1 MRPLSLRLEGF
12 TCYKQPAE
20 VSFEGLDLFAITGPT
35 GAGKSS
41 IVDGMTYALYGR
53 VPRLGNEVR
62 SLISLGSEKLQAA
75 FEFAVNGDRYRVVRS
90 TARKGAAHVQLFRFE
105 KSKEEW
111 EGIEDRA
118 RAVDERVRG
127 LLGLDYEGFIRSVLL
142 PQGQFHLFLAG
153 EPRERYQVL
162 AELLRLDVYAA
173 IMQAANTRARAA
185 EAELT
190 ALARRLSEDYAD
202 ATPQALKARKQ
213 ELAELEERRRGLEEE
228 RAALLEGRQAAEA
241 LRAVE
246 SGRSQTTGRLEAA
259 RSAIEAAEATL
270 RDGKAGI
277 EELDQRIKALH
288 DQLNALAY
296 EPEAQQRLKLALT
309 PARELEKAVAR
320 REAAAKRQ
328 AAAAK
333 AEANAQKVATA
344 RRRQAEAARSAL
356 AQAEEALEHL
366 RRREAAGRLRVTLT
380 PGDPCPVCGQAVA
393 LIPPGEHIAL
403 DEAQGQRNAAARAS
417 DGATTALQT
426 VEREL
431 ARAEAEL
438 AAVSGDAAK
447 AGEDATRWRADL
459 LERLSPLATGEGEGV
474 EEPVAAAV
482 IELAIR
488 EQDAKQERAASLSR
502 EREGLERKREELRG
516 QFQTAEAQA
525 ARARAEAAVHE
536 ETLKKHDAEAAA
548 ARESLAALV
557 ARHGWEDARTA
568 LERGGDPFAAV
579 AGRQSEVT
587 QQAAAAD
594 QAIGAARADAARIE
608 EGIAQAKRLRAEEKA
623 LRETAETAKQLA
635 GLLRADRFQAYIQR
649 AALKTLAEDASRHLR
664 LISENRYELD
674 LEETPEGRDSA
685 YRRESQEF
693 VVVDHWGELDRRS
706 VKTLSGGETF
716 LASLALALAL
726 AEHLP
731 ELGAAARPTRLDSL
745 FLDEGFGTLDEASL
759 EAVADALDRL
769 HLEGDGSAG
778 SGRMIGVIT
787 HRPELAERMP
797 SRIRVI
803 KSQDGSRVE
812 QD

>member
-1 MRPLSLRLEGF
+1 VRPLSLRLEGF

-20 VSFEGLDLFAITGPT
+20 ISFEGLDLFAITGPT

-41 IVDGMTYALYGR
+41 IVDGITYALYGR

-62 SLISLGSEKLQAA
+62 GLISLGSEKLQAA

-111 EGIEDRA
+111 EGLEDRA
-118 RAVDERVRG
+118 RAVDEKVRG

-185 EAELT
+185 ETELA

-333 AEANAQKVATA
+333 AEANAQKVATE

-366 RRREAAGRLRVTLT
+366 RRREAAGRLRATLT
-380 PGDPCPVCGQAVA
+380 PGDPCPVCGQPVA
-393 LIPPGEHIAL
+393 LIPPGEHVAL

-417 DGATTALQT
+417 DEATAALQT

-459 LERLSPLATGEGEGV
+459 LERLGV

-525 ARARAEAAVHE
+525 TRARAEAAVHE
-536 ETLKKHDAEAAA
+536 EALKKHDAEAAA

-568 LERGGDPFAAV
+568 LERGGDPFDAV

-726 AEHLP
+726 AERLP

-812 QD
+812 QE

>member
-20 VSFEGLDLFAITGPT
+20 ISFEGLDLFAITGPT

-41 IVDGMTYALYGR
+41 IVDGITYALYGR

-62 SLISLGSEKLQAA
+62 GLISLGSEKLQAA

-118 RAVDERVRG
+118 RAVDEKVRG

-173 IMQAANTRARAA
+173 IMQAANTRARGA
-185 EAELT
+185 ETELA
-190 ALARRLSEDYAD
+190 ALARRLSEDYTD

-213 ELAELEERRRGLEEE
+213 ELAELEEARQRLEEE

-241 LRAVE
+241 LKAAE
-246 SGRSQTTGRLEAA
+246 SGRAQAAGRLEAA
-259 RSAIEAAEATL
+259 RAAIETAEATL

-277 EELDQRIKALH
+277 EELEQRIQALQSEL
-288 DQLNALAY
+288 DVIAY
-296 EPEAQQRLKLALT
+296 EPEAHQRLKLALT

-320 REAAAKRQ
+320 GEAAAKRQ
-328 AAAAK
+328 AATAQ
-333 AEANAQKVATA
+333 AEANARKVATE
-344 RRRQAEAARSAL
+344 RRRQADAARSAL
-356 AQAEEALEHL
+356 ARAEEALEDL
-366 RRREAAGRLRVTLT
+366 RRREAAGRLRATLA

-393 LIPPGEHIAL
+393 LIPPGEHVAL
-403 DEAQGQRNAAARAS
+403 DEAQEQRNAAARAS
-417 DGATTALQT
+417 DGAAAALQT

-438 AAVSGDAAK
+438 AAVSGEAAK
-447 AGEDATRWRADL
+447 AGEDVTRWRAEL
-459 LERLSPLATGEGEGV
+459 LERVSV
-474 EEPVAAAV
+474 EEPVTGPTPARLGAAV
-482 IELAIR
+482 IEQAIR

-525 ARARAEAAVHE
+525 TRARAEAAVHE
-536 ETLKKHDAEAAA
+536 EALQKHDSEAKA

-557 ARHGWEDARTA
+557 AGHGWEGIRAA

-587 QQAAAAD
+587 QQATAAD
-594 QAIGAARADAARIE
+594 QAIGAARADVARIE
-608 EGIAQAKRLRAEEKA
+608 EGIAQAKRLRAEEKT

-649 AALKTLAEDASRHLR
+649 AALKALAEDASRHLR

-716 LASLALALAL
+716 LASLSLALAL
-726 AEHLP
+726 AERLP
-731 ELGAAARPTRLDSL
+731 ELGAASRPTRLDSL

-769 HLEGDGSAG
+769 HLEGNGASNH
-778 SGRMIGVIT
+778 GRMIGVIT

>member
-20 VSFEGLDLFAITGPT
+20 ISFEGLDLFAITGPT

-41 IVDGMTYALYGR
+41 IVDGITYALYGR

-62 SLISLGSEKLQAA
+62 GLISLGSEKLQAA

-90 TARKGAAHVQLFRFE
+90 TARKGAAHVQLFRLE
-105 KSKEEW
+105 KESAEW
-111 EGIEDRA
+111 EGLEDRA
-118 RAVDERVRG
+118 RAVDEKVRG

-162 AELLRLDVYAA
+162 AELLRLDVYSA

-185 EAELT
+185 EAELA
-190 ALARRLSEDYAD
+190 ALARRLNEDYAD
-202 ATPQALKARKQ
+202 ATPQALRARKE
-213 ELAELEERRRGLEEE
+213 ELAELEEARQTLEGQL
-228 RAALLEGRQAAEA
+228 AALSEGGRAAEA
-241 LRAVE
+241 LRSAQGAGAE
-246 SGRSQTTGRLEAA
+246 AANKLAAA
-259 RSAIEAAEATL
+259 RSAIEDAEATL
-270 RDGKAGI
+270 RDGNAEIQGLEQRI
-277 EELDQRIKALH
+277 EALQEELKAI
-288 DQLNALAY
+288 AY
-296 EPEAQQRLKLALT
+296 EPEEHQRLKLALT
-309 PARELEKAVAR
+309 PVREMEKAVAR
-320 REAAAKRQ
+320 GEAAARRQ
-328 AAAAK
+328 AATAK
-333 AEANAQKVATA
+333 AEANAQKVATE

-356 AQAEEALEHL
+356 ARAEEALEEL
-366 RRREAAGRLRVTLT
+366 RRREAAARLRSTLA
-380 PGDPCPVCGQAVA
+380 PGDPCPVCGQPVA
-393 LIPPGEHIAL
+393 LIPPGEHVAL

-417 DGATTALQT
+417 EEAAAALQT

-438 AAVSGDAAK
+438 AAVSGEAAK
-447 AGEDATRWRADL
+447 AGEDVARWRADL
-459 LERLSPLATGEGEGV
+459 LERLGM
-474 EEPVAAAV
+474 EEPATAAV
-482 IELAIR
+482 VEQAIR
-488 EQDAKQERAASLSR
+488 EQDAKQARAASLSR
-502 EREGLERKREELRG
+502 ERQGLEGKREELRAR
-516 QFQTAEAQA
+516 FQTAEAQA
-525 ARARAEAAVHE
+525 ATARAEAAVHE
-536 ETLKKHDAEAAA
+536 EALRKHDAEAKA

-557 ARHGWEDARTA
+557 ASHGWEGIRAA
-568 LERGGDPFAAV
+568 LERGDPLAAV

-594 QAIGAARADAARIE
+594 QAIGAARADVARIA
-608 EGIAQAKRLRAEEKA
+608 EGIAQAKRLRAEEKT

-649 AALKTLAEDASRHLR
+649 AALKALAEDASRHLR
-664 LISENRYELD
+664 LISDNRYELD

-726 AEHLP
+726 AERLP
-731 ELGAAARPTRLDSL
+731 ELGAASRPTRLDSL

-769 HLEGDGSAG
+769 HLEGGGASNQ
-778 SGRMIGVIT
+778 GRMIGVIT

>member
-1 MRPLSLRLEGF
+1 VRPLSLRLEGF

-20 VSFEGLDLFAITGPT
+20 ISFEGLDLFAITGPT

-41 IVDGMTYALYGR
+41 IVDGITYALYGR

-62 SLISLGSEKLQAA
+62 GLISLGSEKLQAA

-105 KSKEEW
+105 KESGEW
-111 EGIEDRA
+111 EGLEDRA
-118 RAVDERVRG
+118 RAVDEKVRG

-162 AELLRLDVYAA
+162 SELLRLDVYSA

-185 EAELT
+185 ETELA

-202 ATPQALKARKQ
+202 ATPQALQARK
-213 ELAELEERRRGLEEE
+213 EGLAELEGARQRLEEE
-228 RAALLEGRQAAEA
+228 RAALAEGRRAAEA
-241 LRAVE
+241 LKAAE
-246 SGRSQTTGRLEAA
+246 SGRAQTAERLEAA
-259 RSAIEAAEATL
+259 RSAIETAEATL
-270 RDGKAGI
+270 RDGNAEI
-277 EELDQRIKALH
+277 EELEQRIKAFQSEL
-288 DQLNALAY
+288 DAIAY
-296 EPEAQQRLKLALT
+296 EPEAHQRLKLALT
-309 PARELEKAVAR
+309 PARELEKALAR
-320 REAAAKRQ
+320 GEAAVKRQ

-333 AEANAQKVATA
+333 AEANAQKVATE
-344 RRRQAEAARSAL
+344 RRQQAEAARSAL
-356 AQAEEALEHL
+356 AQAEEALEEL
-366 RRREAAGRLRVTLT
+366 RRREAAARLRTTLV
-380 PGDPCPVCGQAVA
+380 PGDPCPVCGQTVGV
-393 LIPPGEHIAL
+393 IPPGEHIAL
-403 DEAQGQRNAAARAS
+403 DEAQQQRNAATRAS
-417 DGATTALQT
+417 EETAAALQT

-431 ARAEAEL
+431 ARSEAEL

-447 AGEDATRWRADL
+447 AGEDVTRWRAEL
-459 LERLSPLATGEGEGV
+459 LERLGV
-474 EEPVAAAV
+474 EEPVTAAV
-482 IELAIR
+482 VEQAIR
-488 EQDAKQERAASLSR
+488 EQDAKQERAASLTR
-502 EREGLERKREELRG
+502 EREGLERKRQELRA

-525 ARARAEAAVHE
+525 ATARAEAAVHE
-536 ETLKKHDAEAAA
+536 EALQKHDTEAKAT
-548 ARESLAALV
+548 RESLTALV
-557 ARHGWEDARTA
+557 AGHGWEDIRAA
-568 LERGGDPFAAV
+568 LDRGDPFAAV

-594 QAIGAARADAARIE
+594 QAIGAARADIARIA

-649 AALKTLAEDASRHLR
+649 AALKALAEDASRHLR
-664 LISENRYELD
+664 LISDSRYELD
-674 LEETPEGRDSA
+674 LEDTPEGRDSA

-716 LASLALALAL
+716 LASLSLALAL
-726 AEHLP
+726 AERLP
-731 ELGAAARPTRLDSL
+731 ELGAATRPTRLDSL

-769 HLEGDGSAG
+769 HLEGDGASNH
-778 SGRMIGVIT
+778 GRMIGVIT

>member
-1 MRPLSLRLEGF
+1 VRPLSLRLEGF

-20 VSFEGLDLFAITGPT
+20 ITFEGLDLFAITGPT

-41 IVDGMTYALYGR
+41 IVDGITYALYGR

-62 SLISLGSEKLQAA
+62 GLISLGSEKLQAA

-111 EGIEDRA
+111 EGLEDRA
-118 RAVDERVRG
+118 RAVDEKVRG

-185 EAELT
+185 ETELT

-277 EELDQRIKALH
+277 EELDQRIKALQ

-320 REAAAKRQ
+320 REAAARRQ

-333 AEANAQKVATA
+333 AEANAQKVATE

-366 RRREAAGRLRVTLT
+366 RRREAAGRLRATLT
-380 PGDPCPVCGQAVA
+380 PGDPCPVCGQPVA

-417 DGATTALQT
+417 DEATTALQT

-459 LERLSPLATGEGEGV
+459 LERLGV

-482 IELAIR
+482 IEQAIR

-525 ARARAEAAVHE
+525 TRARAEAAVHE
-536 ETLKKHDAEAAA
+536 EALKKHDAEAAA

-568 LERGGDPFAAV
+568 LKRGGDPFDAV
-579 AGRQSEVT
+579 AGRQLEVS

-594 QAIGAARADAARIE
+594 QAIGAARADATRIE

-726 AEHLP
+726 AERLP

-769 HLEGDGSAG
+769 HLEGDGASG

>member
-1 MRPLSLRLEGF
+1 VRPLSLRLEGF

-20 VSFEGLDLFAITGPT
+20 ISFEGLDLFAITGPT

-41 IVDGMTYALYGR
+41 IVDGITYALYGR

-62 SLISLGSEKLQAA
+62 GLISLGSEKLQAA

-90 TARKGAAHVQLFRFE
+90 TARKGAAHVQLFRLE
-105 KSKEEW
+105 KESAEW
-111 EGIEDRA
+111 EGLEDRA
-118 RAVDERVRG
+118 RAVDEKVRG

-162 AELLRLDVYAA
+162 AELLRLDVYSA

-185 EAELT
+185 EAELA
-190 ALARRLSEDYAD
+190 ALARRLNEDYAD
-202 ATPQALKARKQ
+202 ATPQALRARKE
-213 ELAELEERRRGLEEE
+213 ELAELEEARQTLEGQL
-228 RAALLEGRQAAEA
+228 AALSEGGRAAEA
-241 LRAVE
+241 LRSAQGAGAE
-246 SGRSQTTGRLEAA
+246 AANKLAAA
-259 RSAIEAAEATL
+259 RSAIEDAEATL
-270 RDGKAGI
+270 RDGNAEIQGLEQRI
-277 EELDQRIKALH
+277 EALQEELKAI
-288 DQLNALAY
+288 AY
-296 EPEAQQRLKLALT
+296 EPEEHQRLKLALT
-309 PARELEKAVAR
+309 PVREMEKAVAR
-320 REAAAKRQ
+320 GEAAARRQ
-328 AAAAK
+328 AATAK
-333 AEANAQKVATA
+333 AEANAQKVATE

-356 AQAEEALEHL
+356 ARAEEALEEL
-366 RRREAAGRLRVTLT
+366 RRREAAARLRSTLA
-380 PGDPCPVCGQAVA
+380 PGDPCPVCGQPVA
-393 LIPPGEHIAL
+393 LIPPGEHVAL

-417 DGATTALQT
+417 EEAAAALQT

-438 AAVSGDAAK
+438 AAVSGEAAK
-447 AGEDATRWRADL
+447 AGEDVARWRAEL
-459 LERLSPLATGEGEGV
+459 LERLGM
-474 EEPVAAAV
+474 EEPATAAV
-482 IELAIR
+482 VEQAIR
-488 EQDAKQERAASLSR
+488 EQDAKQARAASLSR
-502 EREGLERKREELRG
+502 ERQGLEGKREELRAR
-516 QFQTAEAQA
+516 FQTAEAQA
-525 ARARAEAAVHE
+525 ATARAEAAVHE
-536 ETLKKHDAEAAA
+536 EALRKHDAEAKA

-557 ARHGWEDARTA
+557 ASHGWEGIRAA
-568 LERGGDPFAAV
+568 LERGDPLAAV

-594 QAIGAARADAARIE
+594 QAIGAARADVARIA
-608 EGIAQAKRLRAEEKA
+608 EGIAQAKRLRAEEKT

-649 AALKTLAEDASRHLR
+649 AALKALAEDASRHLR
-664 LISENRYELD
+664 LISDNRYELD

-726 AEHLP
+726 AERLP
-731 ELGAAARPTRLDSL
+731 ELGAASRPTRLDSL

-769 HLEGDGSAG
+769 HLEGGGASNQ
-778 SGRMIGVIT
+778 GRMIGVIT